1 VQDAPPAFASSAM
14 ACGWCAGDSWST
26 DQHSWL
32 DMACTPV
39 ALVFAG
45 DVFSY
50 YHSNIDGK
58 PVCCKVRPRVVCR
71 VVAGAA
77 SPTPLAVS
85 REPSLRTLS
94 PTPRAQCCVVC
105 GACVV

>member
-1 VQDAPPAFASSAM
+1 
-14 ACGWCAGDSWST
+14 
-26 DQHSWL
+26 
-32 DMACTPV
+32 MACTPV

-58 PVCCKVRPRVVCR
+58 PVCCKVRARVVCR

-85 REPSLRTLS
+85 REPSLRTLEPH
-94 PTPRAQCCVVC
+94 PTRAVLRRMRRMC
-105 GACVV
+105 GVALSRAAVAFTCTPTRAACADGERH